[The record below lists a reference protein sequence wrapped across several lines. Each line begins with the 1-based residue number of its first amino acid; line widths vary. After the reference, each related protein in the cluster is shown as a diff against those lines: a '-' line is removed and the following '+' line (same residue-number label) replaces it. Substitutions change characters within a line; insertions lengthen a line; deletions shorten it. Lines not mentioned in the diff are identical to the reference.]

1 MSEDTKRNI
10 WQSPWG
16 YAESVA
22 IVAGVVLIGL
32 TLQLVIGPFDFFLL
46 TNPVNI
52 ITGLVI
58 LLASAL
64 LSIFAPKSNFVRWI
78 SGVPMSVSLIGALL
92 FLSLIMGLTP
102 QVAEGAEPNL
112 RLGFDSMTRAWSMVL
127 IYLLTL
133 FSLGTLIFRRF
144 RGLKIATL
152 SSMLNHIGLY
162 LVLFA
167 AGLGYADMERY
178 VMYVSEGETQWRVY
192 DSQKSVKELP
202 IAIKLNDFDMD
213 HYPPK
218 LVVID
223 RSTGEVQP
231 AHEPQYFQIDP
242 DVAVGELNGYRVEVV
257 EYIHKAVRG
266 SDSTYREVP
275 MPGAMPAVEVRVTDG
290 AGLSLQGWV
299 CAGNI
304 AQAYMTLPLSDSYS
318 VVMTQAEPRRFV
330 SHVEVFTESGENM
343 EAEIVVNSPLRVGHW
358 MIYQYGYDDAMGS
371 LSTYSSFELVYDPWL
386 KPIYFGVVLMMLGAV
401 LMIIKGR
408 RRSR

>member
-22 IVAGVVLIGL
+22 IVAGVVLISL

-58 LLASAL
+58 LLVSAL

-102 QVAEGAEPNL
+102 QVAEGVEPNL

-127 IYLLTL
+127 IYMLTL
-133 FSLGTLIFRRF
+133 FSLGVLIFRRL
-144 RGLKIATL
+144 RDLKIANL
-152 SSMLNHIGLY
+152 ASMLNHIGLY

-192 DSQKSVKELP
+192 DAQNSVKELP

-231 AHEPQYFQIDP
+231 VDDPQYFQIDP
-242 DVAVGELNGYRVEVV
+242 DVLTYDLHGYRIEVV
-257 EYIHKAVRG
+257 EYIHEAVRS

-275 MPGAMPAVEVRVTDG
+275 MPGATPAVDVVVSSQGDTI
-290 AGLSLQGWV
+290 AQGWV
-299 CAGNI
+299 SAGSI
-304 AQAYMTLPLSDSYS
+304 AQAYMTLPLSDTYS
-318 VVMTQAEPRRFV
+318 VVMTQAEPRKFV
-330 SHVEVFTESGENM
+330 SQVEVYTEDGENI
-343 EAEIVVNSPLRVGHW
+343 EAEIVVNSPLKVGNW
-358 MIYQYGYDDAMGS
+358 MIYQYGCDDAMGA

-386 KPIYFGVVLMMLGAV
+386 EPIYFGVVMMMLGAV
-401 LMIIKGR
+401 LMIIRGR
-408 RRSR
+408 RGN